1 VQAGASPRSIYNLL
15 PMRFLRLS
23 ASLLLFCIAATTQI
37 PKLVPRK
44 VLFGNPEFLSPQVSP
59 DGKML
64 AWIAPDANGVLNI
77 WVRGLA
83 EPAAKAR
90 LITTDP
96 KRGIREAFFWKADGS
111 RIVYIQD
118 NDGDENWQV
127 REVKIADPARD
138 FRALTPAGTQ
148 ARILKVSPDF
158 PDQIII
164 ALNQRDPR
172 FHDAYRL
179 NLKTGKLELLAENP
193 GDVEYFEVD
202 NAMQVRAAYAQLED
216 GSGEVRVR
224 DIATSAWRK
233 LASWSDE
240 EVEGAIRGFTPDN
253 KSLWYTTSVGA
264 NSAQLVETEIATGT
278 TRLIAT
284 DKAQQYDA
292 GDILTNPK
300 THALEAVEFNRAMRE
315 WEPVDPAMRTDLAA
329 LKKAHRGT
337 IEILSRDKSDI
348 VWTVAFNVDD
358 GPVAYYTY
366 NRQSKRARFLF
377 HDRPELAKYK
387 LAKMQPVEF
396 PAADGLK
403 LFGYLTLPPL
413 PKAQQKNLPLIVYPH
428 GGPYDRDDWGFYGQ
442 SQLFANRGY
451 AVLQINYRGSTG
463 YGKKHLQAGFRE
475 RGGKMSTDLI
485 DGKNWAVAQGYA
497 GPKKTCMYGV
507 SYGGYAVLIALA
519 FTPDEFTCGVE
530 AYGASNLVSLL
541 KSFPPYW
548 TLYRRQWE
556 RRVGYA
562 HEEEFLKSR
571 SALFKVDQ
579 IKAPLLIGQGVND
592 PRVVKA
598 ESDQMV
604 KALRDNGKQV
614 EYLVY
619 SDEGHGF
626 LRPENRTK
634 WFAAVESFLA
644 EHLGGRKEP
653 AGDGE
658 DWTGLRK

>member
-1 VQAGASPRSIYNLL
+1 
-15 PMRFLRLS
+15 
-23 ASLLLFCIAATTQI
+23 LLFLALTTVASAQL
-37 PKLVPRK
+37 PDLVPRK
-44 VLFGNPEFLSPQVSP
+44 VLFGNPEYLSPQVSP

-64 AWIAPDANGVLNI
+64 AWIAPDKSGVLNI
-77 WVRGLA
+77 WVRAMSTLQ
-83 EPAAKAR
+83 PKAR
-90 LITTDP
+90 LITADP
-96 KRGIREAFFWKADGS
+96 KRGIREAFFWTPDA
-111 RIVYIQD
+111 RHIIYLQD
-118 NDGDENWQV
+118 NDGDENWQLRAV
-127 REVKIADPARD
+127 EVTQKPGD
-138 FRALTPAGTQ
+138 FKALTPVGSQT
-148 ARILKVSPDF
+148 RLLKVSSEY
-158 PDQIII
+158 PDQVVIG
-164 ALNQRDPR
+164 LNQRDAR

-179 NLKTGKLELLAENP
+179 DLKTGKLELLAENP
-193 GDVEYFEVD
+193 GDVEYFVAD

-224 DIATSAWRK
+224 DTAMSPWRK
-233 LASWSDE
+233 LAGWSDE
-240 EVEGAIRGFTPDN
+240 EVEGRVLGFTPDN
-253 KSLWYTTSVGA
+253 KSVWYTTSVGP
-264 NSAQLVETEIATGT
+264 NSAQLVETEVATGK
-278 TRLIAT
+278 TRVIAK
-284 DKAQQYDA
+284 DKGDQYDA
-292 GDILTNPK
+292 GNILTNPK
-300 THALEAVEFNRAMRE
+300 TDALEAVEFNRALRE
-315 WEPVDPAMRTDLAA
+315 WEAIDPAMRADLAA
-329 LKKAHRGT
+329 LQKTHRGT
-337 IEILSRDKSDI
+337 IEILSRDKVDTN
-348 VWTVAFNVDD
+348 WTVAFNVDD

-366 NRQSKRARFLF
+366 NRKSKRAKFLF
-377 HDRPELAKYK
+377 YDRPELAKYK

-396 PAADGLK
+396 PASDGLK
-403 LFGYLTLPPL
+403 LFGYLTLPPV
-413 PKAQQKNLPLIVYPH
+413 PKSQQKNLPLIVYPH

-497 GPKKTCMYGV
+497 DPKKSCMYGV
-507 SYGGYAVLIALA
+507 SYGGYTVLIAMA
-519 FTPDEFTCGVE
+519 FTPDAFTCGVE

-579 IKAPLLIGQGVND
+579 IKAPLLVGQGVND

-604 KALRDNGKQV
+604 KALRDNGKEV

-619 SDEGHGF
+619 PDEGHGF

-644 EHLGGRKEP
+644 EHLSGRKEP
-653 AGDGE
+653 AGEGE
-658 DWTGLRK
+658 DWKGLRK